1 MRRIFRKMLL
11 TALLCVASPIMARG
25 DALRAQDIASDNV
38 LHVNRQL
45 VDDSVKD
52 AEPFPAQSS
61 FTIAV
66 DAKIVEP
73 GSEKGNDGSN
83 GMLWN
88 VGNGWDEGARLIY
101 SWNDGRYFLQ
111 FGSKDARLSIPSQNS
126 YLRNIKRSL
135 VATYDAT
142 NGDCALYV
150 DGVLAAKSVYKGVF
164 DSKNHPLNVG
174 FGGSGVGSIRLD
186 VGDVRVWNRP
196 LTPPEIL
203 ALEAT
208 RPQQERDVLQLE
220 RLLAGSSNVAAT
232 VVDPAKLTEIDPSI
246 LPVELA
252 ESLERAL
259 VVSLIDRG
267 FIVDRSL
274 QIEPYIRLKTLV
286 FDAAQ
291 KLLDS
296 PATQDEPTVASLSRC
311 GEIADWLERVKGIA
325 DANAVETRKLLSST
339 SFNAAQ
345 KKQFRADGEKV
356 RALFLEDSARATQLM
371 TKLAQHSPKESAVFR
386 KIMKLEASAERVK
399 SVERDALGMYYSLQP
414 APRSDKYDRVVYV
427 APDGNDETGDGSAEA
442 PYATLARAFKN
453 VEDFL
458 AFQEPTAKP
467 MRSVVRLAQGE
478 YYMTG
483 AATLKGAS
491 NVLVQGSKEGKTI
504 LTGAV
509 KVANFTSLADAAAN
523 RPDVADA
530 MSRVPESARPRV
542 VAADLKAA
550 GVDDLGSLANRGYH
564 PDVKLNPIPT
574 FTVEGKAQTL
584 ARWPNEGE
592 KGIPFGE
599 KVDDPSSAAEKTST
613 FRYDGDRLDGWRL
626 DGKNDDIWAFGLY
639 EWEWAA
645 NLRRVV
651 AIDREKKTLTF
662 DYENGSG
669 RFDYYFVN
677 VLEELDA
684 PGEYYVDRATGYLYY
699 YLPETFADAA
709 ALNATSPQYDVFEG
723 RFVELENVSNALF
736 TNLTF
741 KGGRE
746 TALVMKDC
754 DCCYLSDSTIEEMGG
769 NGVVI
774 LDGKFC
780 GVVKSRLR
788 SLGACGVRITGG
800 DCDTLTQCRH
810 LVHNCY
816 VSDFGRID
824 RVYAPAVLFRGCGCA
839 ITQNLFCD
847 SPHHGMRTDG
857 NDIYIARNEVHSVVY
872 EYSDQS
878 GVDIFCDPSFRGI
891 VIEKNLW
898 RHIGSAFALCGQAG
912 IRLDDTISGVVMR
925 ENVFYRSAGGI
936 FGGIQI
942 HGGKDNLVKNN
953 AFVDCLQALSFSP
966 WGAGRYTEFAK
977 TRFPKHIGNALF
989 EETYPFFDELFE
1001 HENRNYVI
1009 DNKAINCPRFNNKG
1023 SDLNVFVG
1031 NTTTHETPD
1040 LAKLGVKTEAPYAD
1054 LFMTNSTALRAW
1066 LTSVTG
1072 ISLKGVGLLD
1082 DWKGAGENVSP
1093 HFSEARE

>member
-1 MRRIFRKMLL
+1 MRRFSPNMIL
-11 TALLCVASPIMARG
+11 TALLCLPSLFFYRG
-25 DALRAQDIASDNV
+25 EALRAQDNAPLKV
-38 LHVNRQL
+38 LSVNRQL

-52 AEPFPAQSS
+52 AEPFPAQAS
-61 FTIAV
+61 FTILM
-66 DAKIVEP
+66 DAKIIEP
-73 GSEKGNDGSN
+73 GSQKGNDGSN

-88 VGNGWDEGARLIY
+88 VGNGWDEGVRLIY

-111 FGSKDARLSIPSQNS
+111 FGSQDVKISIPSQKS
-126 YLRNIKRSL
+126 YMRNIKRTLAS
-135 VATYDAT
+135 TYDAT
-142 NGDCALYV
+142 TGDFALYV
-150 DGVLAAKSVYKGVF
+150 DGVLAAKGVYKGVF
-164 DSKNHPLNVG
+164 DSKTHPLNVG

-196 LTPPEIL
+196 LTAAEIF
-203 ALEAT
+203 ALEAA
-208 RPQQERDVLQLE
+208 RPKQERDLLQVE
-220 RLLAGSSNVAAT
+220 QLLAGFSNAAAV
-232 VVDPAKLTEIDPSI
+232 VVDPEKLAAIDPTT
-246 LPVELA
+246 LPVELVDV
-252 ESLERAL
+252 LKRAL
-259 VVSLIDRG
+259 VASLIDRG
-267 FIVDRSL
+267 FTVDRSL
-274 QIEPYIRLKTLV
+274 KIDPYTRLTTLV

-291 KLLDS
+291 EYLDS
-296 PATQDEPTVASLSRC
+296 PATQVDATVASLSRC
-311 GEIADWLERVKGIA
+311 GEIVDWLERVKGIA
-325 DANAVETRKLLSST
+325 DANAIEMRKLLSST
-339 SFNAAQ
+339 SFNVVQ
-345 KKQFRADGEKV
+345 KRQFRADGEKV
-356 RALFLEDSARATQLM
+356 RALFLEDSARATLFM
-371 TKLAQHSPKESAVFR
+371 NKLAQHSPREYDVFR

-399 SVERDALGMYYSLQP
+399 LVERDALGMYYSLQT

-427 APDGNDETGDGSAEA
+427 APDGNDETGDGSSDA

-453 VEDFL
+453 VEDFV
-458 AFQEPTAKP
+458 AFQEPTTRP
-467 MRSVVRLAQGE
+467 LRSVVRLAQGE
-478 YYMTG
+478 YYMT
-483 AATLKGAS
+483 APATLKGAS
-491 NVLVQGSKEGKTI
+491 NVLVQGSKEGETI
-504 LTGAV
+504 LIGAV

-550 GVDDLGSLANRGYH
+550 GVDDLGALAPRGYH
-564 PDVKLNPIPT
+564 PDIRLNPIPT

-592 KGIPFGE
+592 KGIPFGA
-599 KVDDPSSAAEKTST
+599 KIDDPASASEKTST
-613 FRYDGDRLDGWRL
+613 FHFDGDRLDGWRL

-651 AIDREKKTLTF
+651 AIDREKKTVTF

-684 PGEYYVDRATGYLYY
+684 PGEYYVDRATGFLYY
-699 YLPETFADAA
+699 YLPETFANAA
-709 ALNATSPQYDVFEG
+709 ALNAKSPQYDVFEG
-723 RFVELENVSNALF
+723 RFVELENVSNALL

-746 TALVMKDC
+746 TALTMTDC
-754 DCCYLSDSTIEEMGG
+754 ECCYLSDSTIEEMGG

-774 LDGKFC
+774 LDGKYC

-788 SLGACGVRITGG
+788 SLGACGARITGG

-953 AFVDCLQALSFSP
+953 AFVDCVQGLSFSP

-977 TRFPKHIGNALF
+977 TRFPKHIGNAQF
-989 EETYPFFDELFE
+989 EELYPFFDELFE

-1009 DNKAINCPRFNNKG
+1009 GNKAINCPRFNNKG

-1031 NTTTHETPD
+1031 NTTTQATPD
-1040 LAKLGVKTEAPYAD
+1040 LAKLGVKTNEAYGD
-1054 LFMTNSTALRAW
+1054 VFMTNSTALRAW
-1066 LTSVTG
+1066 LSSATG

-1082 DWKGAGENVSP
+1082 DWNGAGENVSP